1 MSIREVDNI
10 SYERICVKTHMI
22 HIKEEFDPLIEKYV
36 KPLIQDGDRIAIS
49 EKVVTI
55 SQGRVVH
62 ESVIHPGWLAK
73 LIVK

>member
-1 MSIREVDNI
+1 
-10 SYERICVKTHMI
+10 MI
-22 HIKEEFDPLIEKYV
+22 HIKEEFDPLIETYV
-36 KPLIQDGDRIAIS
+36 KPLIQDGDWIAIS